1 MSTISRLTGRE
12 VFDSR
17 GNPTIEVDVLLSD
30 GARGRAAVPSGASTG
45 ATEAVELRDGDPS
58 RLGGLGILRALEN
71 VHGTIAPAI
80 SGMSAV
86 DQQAVDARLI
96 ELDGTPNKAR
106 LGANAILGV
115 SMGVARAAAN
125 SKGVPLYEHLAFTGG
140 PTTLPVPMLN
150 ILNGGRH
157 AEDSTD
163 FQEFMVVPAGFD
175 TFSRAL
181 RAGVETY
188 HALRAMLR
196 ERGLATGLGDEGG
209 FAPSLSS
216 NREAV
221 ELIVAAIERA
231 GYRAFDQCL
240 IALDV
245 AASEL
250 LEQDGRY
257 ALSRENTVV
266 SREELAASYVEL
278 AKEFPIISIEDG
290 MAEEDWGRLDR
301 HDRQTGVHGPDR
313 GRRPLHHQRL
323 PHQKRHRAGGQQRR
337 AHQAQPDRHRDRDAG
352 GDQRY
357 PRRGVGGGDQPQVRR
372 DGRYDDRRP
381 GRGDGCRSDQ
391 GRCARPRRADR
402 QVQPSARNRAGAW
415 RPGHLRWASR
425 VRASASRPLT
435 EVLAKQH
442 QQDDEIRGVQRGGAP
457 LPGV

>member
-12 VFDSR
+12 IFDSR

-290 MAEEDWGRLDR
+290 MAEEDWDGWTAM
-301 HDRQTGVHGPDR
+301 TGKLGSTVQIVGDDLYTTNVSR
-313 GRRPLHHQRL
+313 IRKGIGLGASNAVLIKLNQIGTVTETL
-323 PHQKRHRAGGQQRR
+323 EVISVT
-337 AHQAQPDRHRDRDAG
+337 RDAG
-352 GDQRY
+352 WGVVISHRSGETVDTTIADLVVGTGAGQIKAGAPARGERTAKYNRLLEIEQELGDRATY
-357 PRRGVGGGDQPQVRR
+357 A
-372 DGRYDDRRP
+372 GRAVYEHLL
-381 GRGDGCRSDQ
+381 Q
-391 GRCARPRRADR
+391 GR
-402 QVQPSARNRAGAW
+402 
-415 RPGHLRWASR
+415 
-425 VRASASRPLT
+425 
-435 EVLAKQH
+435 
-442 QQDDEIRGVQRGGAP
+442 
-457 LPGV
+457 

>member
-12 VFDSR
+12 IFDSR

-290 MAEEDWGRLDR
+290 MAEEDWDGWTAM
-301 HDRQTGVHGPDR
+301 TGKLGSTVQIVGDDLYTTNVSR
-313 GRRPLHHQRL
+313 IRKGIGLGASNAVLIKLNQIGTVTETL
-323 PHQKRHRAGGQQRR
+323 EAISVT
-337 AHQAQPDRHRDRDAG
+337 RDAG
-352 GDQRY
+352 WGVVISHRSGETVDTTIADLVVGTGAGQIKAGAPARGERTAKYNRLLEIEQELGDRATY
-357 PRRGVGGGDQPQVRR
+357 A
-372 DGRYDDRRP
+372 GRAVYEHLL
-381 GRGDGCRSDQ
+381 Q
-391 GRCARPRRADR
+391 GR
-402 QVQPSARNRAGAW
+402 
-415 RPGHLRWASR
+415 
-425 VRASASRPLT
+425 
-435 EVLAKQH
+435 
-442 QQDDEIRGVQRGGAP
+442 
-457 LPGV
+457 

>member
-12 VFDSR
+12 IFDSR

-278 AKEFPIISIEDG
+278 AKEFPIISVEDG
-290 MAEEDWGRLDR
+290 MAEEDWDGWTAM
-301 HDRQTGVHGPDR
+301 TGKLGSTVQIVGDDLYTTNVSR
-313 GRRPLHHQRL
+313 IRKGIGLGASNAVLIKLNQIGTVTETL
-323 PHQKRHRAGGQQRR
+323 EAISVT
-337 AHQAQPDRHRDRDAG
+337 RDAG
-352 GDQRY
+352 WGVVISHRSGETVDTTIADLAVGTGAGQIKAGAPARGERTAKYNRLLEIEQELGDRATY
-357 PRRGVGGGDQPQVRR
+357 A
-372 DGRYDDRRP
+372 GRAVYEHLL
-381 GRGDGCRSDQ
+381 Q
-391 GRCARPRRADR
+391 GR
-402 QVQPSARNRAGAW
+402 
-415 RPGHLRWASR
+415 
-425 VRASASRPLT
+425 
-435 EVLAKQH
+435 
-442 QQDDEIRGVQRGGAP
+442 
-457 LPGV
+457 

>member
-290 MAEEDWGRLDR
+290 MAEEDWDGWTAM
-301 HDRQTGVHGPDR
+301 TGKLGSTVQIVGDDLYTTNVSR
-313 GRRPLHHQRL
+313 IRKGIGLGASNAVLIKLNQIGTVTETL
-323 PHQKRHRAGGQQRR
+323 EAISVT
-337 AHQAQPDRHRDRDAG
+337 RDAG
-352 GDQRY
+352 WGVVISHRSGETVDTTIADLAVGTGAGQIKAGAPARGERTAKYNRLLEIEQELGDRATY
-357 PRRGVGGGDQPQVRR
+357 A
-372 DGRYDDRRP
+372 GRAVYEHLL
-381 GRGDGCRSDQ
+381 Q
-391 GRCARPRRADR
+391 GR
-402 QVQPSARNRAGAW
+402 
-415 RPGHLRWASR
+415 
-425 VRASASRPLT
+425 
-435 EVLAKQH
+435 
-442 QQDDEIRGVQRGGAP
+442 
-457 LPGV
+457 

>member
-12 VFDSR
+12 IFDSR

-290 MAEEDWGRLDR
+290 MAEEDWDGWTAM
-301 HDRQTGVHGPDR
+301 TGKLGSTVQIVGDDLYTTNVSR
-313 GRRPLHHQRL
+313 IRKGIGLGASNAVLIKLNQIGTVTETL
-323 PHQKRHRAGGQQRR
+323 EAISVT
-337 AHQAQPDRHRDRDAG
+337 RDAG
-352 GDQRY
+352 WGVVISHRSGETVDTTIADLAVGTGAGQIKAGAPARGERTAKYNRLLEIEQELGDRATY
-357 PRRGVGGGDQPQVRR
+357 A
-372 DGRYDDRRP
+372 GRAVYEHLL
-381 GRGDGCRSDQ
+381 Q
-391 GRCARPRRADR
+391 GR
-402 QVQPSARNRAGAW
+402 
-415 RPGHLRWASR
+415 
-425 VRASASRPLT
+425 
-435 EVLAKQH
+435 
-442 QQDDEIRGVQRGGAP
+442 
-457 LPGV
+457 

>member
-12 VFDSR
+12 IFDSR

-216 NREAV
+216 NR
-221 ELIVAAIERA
+221 
-231 GYRAFDQCL
+231 
-240 IALDV
+240 
-245 AASEL
+245 
-250 LEQDGRY
+250 
-257 ALSRENTVV
+257 
-266 SREELAASYVEL
+266 
-278 AKEFPIISIEDG
+278 
-290 MAEEDWGRLDR
+290 
-301 HDRQTGVHGPDR
+301 
-313 GRRPLHHQRL
+313 
-323 PHQKRHRAGGQQRR
+323 
-337 AHQAQPDRHRDRDAG
+337 
-352 GDQRY
+352 
-357 PRRGVGGGDQPQVRR
+357 
-372 DGRYDDRRP
+372 
-381 GRGDGCRSDQ
+381 
-391 GRCARPRRADR
+391 
-402 QVQPSARNRAGAW
+402 
-415 RPGHLRWASR
+415 
-425 VRASASRPLT
+425 
-435 EVLAKQH
+435 
-442 QQDDEIRGVQRGGAP
+442 
-457 LPGV
+457 

>member
-12 VFDSR
+12 IFDSR

-216 NREAV
+216 NRVAV

-290 MAEEDWGRLDR
+290 MAEEDWDGWTAM
-301 HDRQTGVHGPDR
+301 TGKLGSTVQIVGDDLYTTNVSR
-313 GRRPLHHQRL
+313 IRKGIGLGASNAVLIKLNQIGTVTETL
-323 PHQKRHRAGGQQRR
+323 EAISVT
-337 AHQAQPDRHRDRDAG
+337 RDAG
-352 GDQRY
+352 WGVVISHRSGETVDTTIADLVVGTGAGQIKAGAPARGERTAKYNRLLEIEQELGDRATY
-357 PRRGVGGGDQPQVRR
+357 A
-372 DGRYDDRRP
+372 GRAVYEHLL
-381 GRGDGCRSDQ
+381 Q
-391 GRCARPRRADR
+391 GR
-402 QVQPSARNRAGAW
+402 
-415 RPGHLRWASR
+415 
-425 VRASASRPLT
+425 
-435 EVLAKQH
+435 
-442 QQDDEIRGVQRGGAP
+442 
-457 LPGV
+457 